1 MRRSALISRSVRRL
15 LLLASITAGAAC
27 APPLQNGGV
36 EVRTGA
42 AERLELL
49 YRWRHGDA
57 SGESLGGD
65 PEEAPVL
72 TTSEAGPASGIDLAV
87 SDASEPRAAPP
98 SPAKHQE
105 N

>member
-1 MRRSALISRSVRRL
+1 MRRFALISRSFRRL
-15 LLLASITAGAAC
+15 LFLASITAGAAC
-27 APPLQNGGV
+27 APPLQSGGV

-65 PEEAPVL
+65 PEEAPVP
-72 TTSEAGPASGIDLAV
+72 TTSEAGPAAG
-87 SDASEPRAAPP
+87 SEPSVGPP

-105 N
+105 K